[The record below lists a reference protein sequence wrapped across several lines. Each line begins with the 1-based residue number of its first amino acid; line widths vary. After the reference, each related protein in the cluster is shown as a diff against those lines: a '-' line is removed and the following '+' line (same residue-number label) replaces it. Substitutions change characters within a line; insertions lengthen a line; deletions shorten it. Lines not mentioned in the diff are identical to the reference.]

1 MKLYR
6 IAQSE
11 MVVDNRKLGKSLFEL
26 GYKTSVPIYRA
37 QNANSANIVD
47 KDYVTLSYQFA
58 IGHAKHMAACKNE
71 DFIVVRARV
80 PPKNV
85 FEAYNPGEYFYSG
98 PMVIAKELKRF
109 TAEEFGLD

>member
-58 IGHAKHMAACKNE
+58 IGHAKHMAAS
-71 DFIVVRARV
+71 DILPR
-80 PPKNV
+80 
-85 FEAYNPGEYFYSG
+85 
-98 PMVIAKELKRF
+98 LKFVGFFKSKSRRH
-109 TAEEFGLD
+109 